1 LRALVLSA
9 AAVFP
14 AALTGTAVW
23 LLTPWA
29 PATAGDVAAAVA
41 SAVLAF
47 LGWAGLALLAARTR
61 PERAKWTPEETAA
74 LYDTRGLRR
83 VLDAAPRRGRR

>member
-1 LRALVLSA
+1 MRTRLLAT

-23 LLTPWA
+23 LITPWS
-29 PATAGDVAAAVA
+29 PATAADLAAAGA
-41 SAVLAF
+41 SAGLAV
-47 LGWAGLALLAARTR
+47 LGWAGFAFLAAWTR
-61 PERAKWTPEETAA
+61 PERAEWTPEEIAA
-74 LYDTRGLRR
+74 LHDTTGLRR